1 MPEAAAMDS
10 DTETSFQF
18 QTERVI
24 GLSFYQ
30 YPAWALMFLP
40 PSPAAPTPDT
50 GCLCPKVYFST
61 YLKKNTMRHKSIPF
75 RKGTFQ
81 RGLWWSVIKQCK
93 LKKNRHHHQITDRH
107 VNQT

>member
-1 MPEAAAMDS
+1 MDS

-30 YPAWALMFLP
+30 YPPWALMFLP

-61 YLKKNTMRHKSIPF
+61 YLKKKYYEAQINPF
-75 RKGTFQ
+75 PKGHLPKGT
-81 RGLWWSVIKQCK
+81 VVVCNKAM
-93 LKKNRHHHQITDRH
+93 
-107 VNQT
+107 